1 MSEQSKV
8 VKKAELTSASKF
20 SAIGILKNF
29 WQNYNYVIIFM
40 GIFIAFL
47 IINGSQTSWTSVT
60 NILLHSAILGTIA
73 LGMGLVVLTGD
84 IDLSV
89 GSSFVFIGGITIM
102 FYNAAGGNIILTLIC
117 AVILG
122 AACGFINGLLVGK
135 LKMPS
140 FIVTLATMLIFR
152 SVSQY
157 MMNEIGETRYRI
169 DAAKNSYNSLFN
181 FGNGNILTISNIAI
195 VLLIVAVIVIYVT
208 TSTKFGK
215 NVYAVGSNENAAKLA
230 GVNVN
235 WTRILVFI
243 ICGLLVGLAAFLKIA
258 KDTSFDPA
266 TSGKNFELYAISAVV
281 IGGISMSGGKGKITG
296 IIFGT
301 MSFTIIDKII
311 TALGMNALLNDSVKG
326 MILLIAVGFQ
336 MIKRQSKS

>member
-1 MSEQSKV
+1 MSEESKLPQ
-8 VKKAELTSASKF
+8 KSKPKADA
-20 SAIGILKNF
+20 ILKANRIFKYIWQTYNF
-29 WQNYNYVIIFM
+29 IIIF
-40 GIFIAFL
+40 IVILIAFL
-47 IINGSQTSWTSVT
+47 IVNGKETTWTSIT

-73 LGMGLVVLTGD
+73 LGMGLIVLTGD

-89 GSSFVFIGGITIM
+89 GSSFVLIGGITIV
-102 FYNAAGGNIILTLIC
+102 FYNISGSIFLTILC
-117 AVILG
+117 AVLLG
-122 AACGFINGLLVGK
+122 VICGFINGLLVGK

-152 SVSQY
+152 SISQY
-157 MMNEIGETRYRI
+157 MMNEMGETRYRI
-169 DAAKNSYNSLFN
+169 DAAKVSYNSLFS

-195 VLLIVAVIVIYVT
+195 VFLVVGIFSIYLT
-208 TSTKFGK
+208 TSMKFGK
-215 NVYAVGSNENAAKLA
+215 NVYAIGSNERAAKLA

-281 IGGISMSGGKGKITG
+281 IGGISMAGGKGRITG

-301 MSFTIIDKII
+301 MSFTLIDKII

-326 MILLIAVGFQ
+326 VILLMAVGLQ
-336 MIKRQSKS
+336 MIKKRSNT

>member
-1 MSEQSKV
+1 MSEESKI
-8 VKKAELTSASKF
+8 VKEANPDTAPKL
-20 SAIGILKNF
+20 SAIGIFKNI
-29 WQNYNYVIIFM
+29 WQNYNYIIIFL
-40 GIFIAFL
+40 GIFIAFV
-47 IINGSQTSWTSVT
+47 IINGSETSWTSIT

-89 GSSFVFIGGITIM
+89 GSSFVLIGGITIV
-102 FYNAAGGNIILTLIC
+102 FYNMTGSIFGTIMCAIL
-117 AVILG
+117 LG

-140 FIVTLATMLIFR
+140 FIVTLATMLLYR
-152 SVSQY
+152 SISQY
-157 MMNEIGETRYRI
+157 MMNEMGETRYRI
-169 DAAKNSYNSLFN
+169 DAAKGSYRSLFN
-181 FGNGNILTISNIAI
+181 FGNGNILTISSIAI
-195 VLLIVAVIVIYVT
+195 VFLITAVLVIYVT
-208 TSTKFGK
+208 SSMKFGK
-215 NVYAVGSNENAAKLA
+215 NIYAVGSNERAAKLA
-230 GVNVN
+230 GVNVD

-281 IGGISMSGGKGKITG
+281 IGGISMAGGKGKITG

-326 MILLIAVGFQ
+326 MILLIAVGLQ
-336 MIKRQSKS
+336 MIKKRSNT

>member
-1 MSEQSKV
+1 MSEESKSPQ
-8 VKKAELTSASKF
+8 KLAPKADKELNVNRIFKF
-20 SAIGILKNF
+20 IWL
-29 WQNYNYVIIFM
+29 NYNYIIIFIA
-40 GIFIAFL
+40 IFIAFL
-47 IINGSQTSWTSVT
+47 IVNGKETTWTSIT

-73 LGMGLVVLTGD
+73 LGMGLIVLTGD

-89 GSSFVFIGGITIM
+89 GSSFVLIGGITIV
-102 FYNAAGGNIILTLIC
+102 FYNISGSIFLTVIC
-117 AVILG
+117 AVLLG
-122 AACGFINGLLVGK
+122 IICGFINGLLVGK

-152 SVSQY
+152 SISQY
-157 MMNEIGETRYRI
+157 MMNEMGETRYRI
-169 DAAKNSYNSLFN
+169 DAAKVSYNSLFS
-181 FGNGNILTISNIAI
+181 FGNGSVLTISNIAI
-195 VLLIVAVIVIYVT
+195 VFLIAGIMVIYLT
-208 TSTKFGK
+208 TSMKFGK
-215 NVYAVGSNENAAKLA
+215 KVYAIGSNERAAKLA
-230 GVNVN
+230 GVNVD

-281 IGGISMSGGKGKITG
+281 IGGISMAGGKGRITG

-326 MILLIAVGFQ
+326 IILLIAVGLQ
-336 MIKRQSKS
+336 MIKRRSNT